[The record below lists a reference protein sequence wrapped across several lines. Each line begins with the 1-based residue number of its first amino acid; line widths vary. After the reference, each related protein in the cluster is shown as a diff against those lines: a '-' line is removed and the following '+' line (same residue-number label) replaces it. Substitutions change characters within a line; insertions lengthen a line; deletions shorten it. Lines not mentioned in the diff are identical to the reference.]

1 MVAIPG
7 RRPSSRFPASGTR
20 TLAIVAALACA
31 GCLGRTLRES
41 ELPSSH
47 RNSTLTDF
55 RPPEILDHLSEWFPN
70 DWRVH
75 LLRGLTDTT
84 RAGRLSA
91 LRKADSLRTDDPLPA
106 YFLALHYLDIS
117 DAGATPDTGA
127 ESQARLPAVRSH
139 VARQYV
145 EKALALDPGNGV
157 LKVMLAY
164 VLLGEGRLPKA
175 RALFMDPRRVP
186 TGTSYQD
193 RLEEVVLGLFSHA
206 GQLNPYTL
214 AEAAA
219 LYRSLPMP
227 PFEKMADILYSVFL
241 STQADRPYDI
251 RIRGLDAARG
261 VFELGRQLRVAS
273 YGGHQLLSDGYEQR
287 ALGFMFQVRAAQF
300 LTLFH
305 QAFEDVPLS
314 ARSLEELQDV
324 QMEYQDFVARGAAA
338 DTLVSD
344 YLDRWAGR
352 LRDHGS
358 LSVGEAAGM
367 ARQWPLW
374 RQARFFRY
382 PAADD
387 R

>member
-1 MVAIPG
+1 MVARIG
-7 RRPSSRFPASGTR
+7 RSFTSRLRMRLLP
-20 TLAIVAALACA
+20 VAAVLLALACA
-31 GCLGRTLRES
+31 GCLGKPLREA

-47 RNSTLTDF
+47 RNSALADF
-55 RPPEILDHLSEWFPN
+55 QPPEMLGHLSEWFPH

-75 LLRGLTDTT
+75 LLIGLTDST
-84 RAGRLSA
+84 REGRVSA
-91 LRKADSLRTDDPLPA
+91 LRKADSLRPDDPLPA
-106 YFLALHYLDIS
+106 YFLALQYLDTS
-117 DAGATPDTGA
+117 DAVA
-127 ESQARLPAVRSH
+127 ESRARPH
-139 VARQYV
+139 V
-145 EKALALDPGNGV
+145 EKALALDTENGV

-164 VLLGEGRLPKA
+164 VLLRDGQLPKA
-175 RALFMDPRRVP
+175 RALFMDARRAP
-186 TGTSYQD
+186 SGTSYQD

-219 LYRSLPMP
+219 LHRSLPMP
-227 PFEKMADILYSVFL
+227 PFEKMADILYAVFL

-251 RIRGLDAARG
+251 RIRGRDAARG

-305 QAFEDVPLS
+305 QAFEDIPLS
-314 ARSLEELQDV
+314 GRSLQELQDV
-324 QMEYQDFVARGAAA
+324 QMEYQDFIARGAAA
-338 DTLVSD
+338 DTLVSG
-344 YLDRWAGR
+344 YLDRWAGL
-352 LRDHGS
+352 LRDQGS
-358 LSVGEAAGM
+358 LSVGEAAGI

-382 PAADD
+382 PAGDD

>member
-1 MVAIPG
+1 MTSA
-7 RRPSSRFPASGTR
+7 AAA
-20 TLAIVAALACA
+20 LLALACA
-31 GCLGRTLRES
+31 GCQGKPLREA

-55 RPPEILDHLSEWFPN
+55 QPPEMLDHLAEWFPR

-84 RAGRLSA
+84 REGRLSA
-91 LRKADSLRTDDPLPA
+91 LRRADSLRPDDPLPA
-106 YFLALHYLDIS
+106 YHLALHYLDTA
-117 DAGATPDTGA
+117 DFGA
-127 ESQARLPAVRSH
+127 ERLARPH
-139 VARQYV
+139 V

-164 VLLGEGRLPKA
+164 VLLRDGQLPRA

-186 TGTSYQD
+186 TGTCYHD

-219 LYRSLPMP
+219 LHRSLPLP

-251 RIRGLDAARG
+251 RIRGRDAARG

-273 YGGHQLLSDGYEQR
+273 YGGHQLLSNGYEQR

-305 QAFEDVPLS
+305 QAFADIPLTGG
-314 ARSLEELQDV
+314 ALEEIQDV
-324 QMEYQDFVARGAAA
+324 QMEYQDFVAGGASA
-338 DTLVSD
+338 DTLVTD
-344 YLDRWAGR
+344 YLDRWAALIR
-352 LRDHGS
+352 ENGS
-358 LSVGEAAGM
+358 LSLGEAIVR

-374 RQARFFRY
+374 HKARFFRY
-382 PAADD
+382 PAGDD
-387 R
+387 G

>member
-1 MVAIPG
+1 MPALPG
-7 RRPSSRFPASGTR
+7 RPSPSRLRQRPPRA
-20 TLAIVAALACA
+20 VAVLLALACA
-31 GCLGRTLRES
+31 GCLGTPVRET

-55 RPPEILDHLSEWFPN
+55 RPPEMLEHLAEWYPG

-75 LLRGLTDTT
+75 LLRGLTDSA
-84 RAGRLSA
+84 RAGRLAA
-91 LRKADSLRTDDPLPA
+91 LRRADSLRPDDPLPA
-106 YFLALHYLDIS
+106 YFLALHYLDTAE
-117 DAGATPDTGA
+117 AGT
-127 ESQARLPAVRSH
+127 ESRARPH
-139 VARQYV
+139 V

-157 LKVMLAY
+157 LKVLLAY
-164 VLLGEGRLPKA
+164 VLVRDGQLPGA

-206 GQLNPYTL
+206 GQLNPFTL

-219 LYRSLPMP
+219 LHRSLPMP

-251 RIRGLDAARG
+251 RIRGRDAAWG

-305 QAFEDVPLS
+305 RAFEDIPLS
-314 ARSLEELQDV
+314 GRSLEALEDV
-324 QMEYQDFVARGAAA
+324 QMEYQDFVAGGAAS
-338 DTLVSD
+338 DTLVTG
-344 YLDRWAGR
+344 YLDRWAALFRENGA
-352 LRDHGS
+352 LS
-358 LSVGEAAGM
+358 LGEAAAL

-374 RQARFFRY
+374 RKARFFRY
-382 PAADD
+382 PAGDD